1 VGNMGNVV
9 ANRIV
14 RMLARKAVGS
24 KERHK
29 ASGHPKGRRKKRH
42 GNASKGKKAVD

>member
-14 RMLARKAVGS
+14 RMLAWKAVGS
-24 KERHK
+24 KERQGT
-29 ASGHPKGRRKKRH
+29 GHPKGRCKKRR
-42 GNASKGKKAVD
+42 GNANTGEKAVD